1 MIFDNT
7 KIKRLVPD
15 YVAAISFARGAK
27 EIIAWHDADPAR
39 RPVDARFDV
48 TLDRMIEG
56 YQAAWPKE

>member
-15 YVAAISFARGAK
+15 YVAAISFARGN

-39 RPVDARFDV
+39 RPVDAGLTRPS
-48 TLDRMIEG
+48 T
-56 YQAAWPKE
+56 A